1 MGLEAM
7 NGTTKIQPQHAG
19 HSGQKIKR
27 KKLNLAV
34 KKELQKWLLI
44 RISGIVLL
52 CSLVAALILYL
63 YARSEITSS
72 FFDAH
77 LKIRR
82 VSDLLLPVLLTGSVV
97 SMVAGFL
104 LAMFLPQKIAGPVYR
119 IEKDLERVREG
130 ELTKEIRL
138 RNGDLLVDLAGEVNR
153 TTGSIREYVQD
164 IKEKFR
170 TVEKSVSSGDEALV
184 KNALLQLEESL
195 SRLRT

>member
-1 MGLEAM
+1 M
-7 NGTTKIQPQHAG
+7 TR
-19 HSGQKIKR
+19 IKR

-44 RISGIVLL
+44 RITGIVLL
-52 CSLVAALILYL
+52 CSLVAALILYF

-82 VSDLLLPVLLTGSVV
+82 VSDLLLPVLLTGSAV
-97 SMVAGFL
+97 SMVAGLL

-119 IEKDLERVREG
+119 IEKDLEQVQEG

-138 RNGDLLVDLAGEVNR
+138 RKGDLLMDLADEVNKATASVR
-153 TTGSIREYVQD
+153 QRIQE
-164 IKEKFR
+164 IKDNYRAAEKAVR
-170 TVEKSVSSGDEALV
+170 AGNDSQVEEALHR
-184 KNALLQLEESL
+184 LEESL
-195 SRLRT
+195 SRLKT